1 MPEPHLK
8 HFSNDIDTRDIL
20 NYMVVLYEISLNRD
34 HEELKRFVKLISH
47 VIDPED
53 FNKLLRRTIRMM
65 GNSKC
70 GKDLCSDWIMTKLY
84 DQYTSVGVL

>member
-8 HFSNDIDTRDIL
+8 NFSNEIEAVDVL
-20 NYMVVLYEISLNRD
+20 KYMIVLYKISLDRD
-34 HEELKRFVKLISH
+34 QEELKQFVKTISY

>member
-8 HFSNDIDTRDIL
+8 HFSNEIDTRDVL
-20 NYMVVLYEISLNRD
+20 KYMVILYEISLNRD
-34 HEELKRFVKLISH
+34 HEELKRFVKLISL

-70 GKDLCSDWIMTKLY
+70 GRDLCSDWIMTKLY
-84 DQYTSVGVL
+84 DQYTSAGAL

>member
-8 HFSNDIDTRDIL
+8 HFSDEIDAVDVL
-20 NYMVVLYEISLNRD
+20 KYMMVLYEISLNRD
-34 HEELKRFVKLISH
+34 QEELKRFVKLISLA
-47 VIDPED
+47 IDPED

-70 GKDLCSDWIMTKLY
+70 SRDLCSDWIMTKLY
-84 DQYTSVGVL
+84 DQYTSVGHL